1 MFYYHS
7 RVFSGAFGS
16 HENLLIN
23 LCGKSAGVEL
33 FVTTQ
38 VELGWGN
45 GNVEDIFF
53 VAGYHLE
60 GSVESQVFECSYTS
74 T

>member
-1 MFYYHS
+1 MYTLKHVVACEPF
-7 RVFSGAFGS
+7 V
-16 HENLLIN
+16 IN
-23 LCGKSAGVEL
+23 QDVRRADVCAEL
-33 FVTTQ
+33 FVTPQ

-45 GNVEDIFF
+45 GKVEDIFF

-60 GSVESQVFECSYTS
+60 GSVVSQVFEESSIT